1 MHGRFSVHTH
11 KAVQMIF
18 ICYADPFSI
27 RPTTY
32 WLPKETCFSFMAVG
46 YVVGGGCWVVLLIQS
61 LTIIVWELTDCW
73 MILKNIYDNSA
84 IFKLIYLF
92 ILVIA
97 HSMWNLL
104 EQRSNPCPLR
114 WQADS
119 YPLYLQRSP
128 CYFN

>member
-1 MHGRFSVHTH
+1 
-11 KAVQMIF
+11 
-18 ICYADPFSI
+18 
-27 RPTTY
+27 
-32 WLPKETCFSFMAVG
+32 MAVG

-73 MILKNIYDNSA
+73 IILKNIYANSA

-92 ILVIA
+92 ILIIA

-104 EQRSNPCPLR
+104 KQRSNPRPLH

-119 YPLYLQRSP
+119 YPLYQPKKSLL
-128 CYFN
+128 F